1 MTRGWEELVPFAG
14 RGACWWCD
22 SNELF
27 SSSLP
32 FLSLLLNKI
41 QKFYFIFFLYNLILI
56 LLIATYFILYFVN
69 YFFFFKSISNHLI
82 SFNFISNLVFILLIV
97 IFFILFLIEFCFQ
110 IHPLTFDFN
119 LFLYQIWFSFFITIC
134 FLFIIFY
141 CLSPPISSPIIPY
154 YFVNKNFTLLFFRVC
169 LLWG

>member
-27 SSSLP
+27 FSSLP

-56 LLIATYFILYFVN
+56 LLIATYFILYFVD

-97 IFFILFLIEFCFQ
+97 IFFYPF
-110 IHPLTFDFN
+110 PN
-119 LFLYQIWFSFFITIC
+119 
-134 FLFIIFY
+134 
-141 CLSPPISSPIIPY
+141 
-154 YFVNKNFTLLFFRVC
+154 
-169 LLWG
+169 